1 MEIIEASESDIPV
14 IISIAENTWPTSY
27 GTILSEVQ
35 IRYMLDA
42 IYNVSDLSYVIRYGT
57 QKFLLLKDNKEYS
70 GFAAFG
76 PRQED
81 SAIFKL
87 FKLYVLPTYHGK
99 GYGKLLLKEV
109 VSRIRAQN
117 IKTLDLN
124 VNRYNP
130 AIDFYKKAGFTIIRE
145 EDVPIGP
152 YWMNDYVMR
161 MQI

>member
-57 QKFLLLKDNKEYS
+57 QKFLLLKDNQDFP
-70 GFAAFG
+70 GFVAFG

-99 GYGKLLLKEV
+99 GYGKLLLNEV
-109 VSRIRAQN
+109 ISRIRTQN
-117 IKTLDLN
+117 IKALDLN

-161 MQI
+161 MKI

>member
-1 MEIIEASESDIPV
+1 MEIIEASEPDIPV
-14 IISIAENTWPTSY
+14 IISIAENTWPASY
-27 GTILSEVQ
+27 GTILSQVQ

-57 QKFLLLKDNKEYS
+57 QKFLLLKDNQDFA
-70 GFAAFG
+70 GFVAFG
-76 PRQED
+76 PREED
-81 SAIFKL
+81 STIFKL

-99 GYGKLLLKEV
+99 GYGKLLLNEV
-109 VSRIRAQN
+109 ISRIRVQN

-130 AIDFYKKAGFTIIRE
+130 AIDFYKKAGFTIIRK

>member
-1 MEIIEASESDIPV
+1 
-14 IISIAENTWPTSY
+14 
-27 GTILSEVQ
+27 
-35 IRYMLDA
+35 MLDA
-42 IYNVSDLSYVIRYGT
+42 IYNVSDLSYVIRDGT
-57 QKFLLLKDNKEYS
+57 QKFLLLKDNQDYS
-70 GFAAFG
+70 GFVAFG

-81 SAIFKL
+81 PTIFKL
-87 FKLYVLPTYHGK
+87 FKLYVLPTYHGR
-99 GYGKLLLKEV
+99 GYGKLLLNEV
-109 VSRIRAQN
+109 ISRIRVQN

-130 AIDFYKKAGFTIIRE
+130 AIDFYKKAGFTIIRK

>member
-1 MEIIEASESDIPV
+1 MEVTEASEFDIPI

-27 GTILSEVQ
+27 GTILTPVQ

-42 IYNVSDLSYVIRYGT
+42 IYNVSDLSYVIRQGT
-57 QKFLLLKDNKEYS
+57 QKFLLLKDNQTYA

-81 SAIFKL
+81 AAIFKL

-99 GYGKLLLKEV
+99 GCGKLLLDEV
-109 VSRIRAQN
+109 ITQIRGLS

-130 AIDFYKKAGFTIIRE
+130 AVDFYKKAGFTIIRE

-161 MQI
+161 MKI

>member
-1 MEIIEASESDIPV
+1 MKVIEASELDIPV
-14 IISIAENTWPTSY
+14 IISIAENTWPASY
-27 GTILSEVQ
+27 GTILIQAQ

-42 IYNVSDLSYVIRYGT
+42 IYNVSDLSYVIRQGT
-57 QKFLLLKDNKEYS
+57 QKFLLLKDNQEYA

-76 PRQED
+76 PRQENA
-81 SAIFKL
+81 AIFKL

-99 GYGKLLLKEV
+99 GCGKLLLDEV
-109 VSRIRAQN
+109 INRIRKQN

-130 AIDFYKKAGFTIIRE
+130 AVDFYKKAGFTIIRE

-161 MQI
+161 MKI